1 MSVTVKICGI
11 TSREDAFCAV
21 DSGAN
26 ALGFVFHPP
35 SPRALSVEQAS
46 LICGE
51 LPPWI
56 ARVGVFVNPTE
67 ELVQAAVNACGLTIL
82 QWHGEETPEFC
93 VQFGLL
99 CMKAF
104 RLRDRE
110 SLGAIADYGTNAIL
124 LDAYN
129 PGLRGGTGEVCD
141 WGLAIEAKKFG
152 RPIFLAGGLTSENIA
167 SAIQQVR
174 PFGVDVS
181 SGVEASPGKKDH
193 DKVRRFIAAAKAAAI
208 A

>member
-1 MSVTVKICGI
+1 
-11 TSREDAFCAV
+11 
-21 DSGAN
+21 
-26 ALGFVFHPP
+26 
-35 SPRALSVEQAS
+35 
-46 LICGE
+46 
-51 LPPWI
+51 
-56 ARVGVFVNPTE
+56 
-67 ELVQAAVNACGLTIL
+67 
-82 QWHGEETPEFC
+82 
-93 VQFGLL
+93 
-99 CMKAF
+99 MKAF

-110 SLGAIADYGTNAIL
+110 SLDAITDYGTNAIL

-152 RPIFLAGGLTSENIA
+152 RPIFLAGGLTPENIG

-181 SGVEASPGKKDH
+181 SGVEASPGRKDH